1 LQRGPPSSP
10 TRPRVSPSGLA
21 CKGAGEE
28 DPRPGAAHRQEGS
41 RDRPPKK
48 LPRAGEVKR
57 MTLGE
62 RIDLAREA
70 LAQGLAPLPIVLS
83 ALEIPRATWYY
94 YRKQKVG
101 QAKPSLG
108 RTGRGF
114 RGEAPSLGKRSAA
127 SRGPLVSAEGATLQ
141 RSCWSTPSTG
151 IGGLLRS
158 STSARRA
165 KLVEGNPRQPQAGPP
180 PASGLPPLPEA
191 HRPETQA
198 QSLAGD
204 CAFGRGQG
212 GPEGLASQA
221 KGTGTL

>member
-1 LQRGPPSSP
+1 
-10 TRPRVSPSGLA
+10 
-21 CKGAGEE
+21 
-28 DPRPGAAHRQEGS
+28 
-41 RDRPPKK
+41 
-48 LPRAGEVKR
+48 

-94 YRKQKVG
+94 YRKQKV
-101 QAKPSLG
+101 
-108 RTGRGF
+108 
-114 RGEAPSLGKRSAA
+114 EADRKREEEERRLKRAI
-127 SRGPLVSAEGATLQ
+127 EE
-141 RSCWSTPSTG
+141 
-151 IGGLLRS
+151 ILLEHPEYGYRRV
-158 STSARRA
+158 TEELHSART

-191 HRPETQA
+191 HRPEAQA

-204 CAFGRGQG
+204 RAFGRGQG

>member
-1 LQRGPPSSP
+1 
-10 TRPRVSPSGLA
+10 
-21 CKGAGEE
+21 
-28 DPRPGAAHRQEGS
+28 
-41 RDRPPKK
+41 
-48 LPRAGEVKR
+48 

-108 RTGRGF
+108 RTGRGV

-127 SRGPLVSAEGATLQ
+127 SRGPLK

-151 IGGLLRS
+151 IGGLL
-158 STSARRA
+158 
-165 KLVEGNPRQPQAGPP
+165 
-180 PASGLPPLPEA
+180 
-191 HRPETQA
+191 
-198 QSLAGD
+198 
-204 CAFGRGQG
+204 GRV
-212 GPEGLASQA
+212 
-221 KGTGTL
+221 KMYV